1 MTHWERDQ
9 LFWGFQR
16 RRKFLHCPGN
26 SAVLPNGK
34 LGFCFRLRG
43 RNAHPSACF
52 FANICKKRRKGRRA
66 GGQGSRQARNVVW
79 MKSWRRGRGR
89 WGPSLWALISS
100 QFTLSMIFRLSVYFL
115 STSFSI
121 RLDGNAYC
129 WKENKTLFSLIVSEE
144 GFFSPTSLHE
154 LFNAIA

>member
-9 LFWGFQR
+9 PFWGFQ

-34 LGFCFRLRG
+34 LGFCFCLSG
-43 RNAHPSACF
+43 RNAHPSAFF
-52 FANICKKRRKGRRA
+52 FANLCKKRREGRRA
-66 GGQGSRQARNVVW
+66 GRQGSRQARNVVW

-89 WGPSLWALISS
+89 WRPSLWALISS
-100 QFTLSMIFRLSVYFL
+100 QFTLSMVFRLSVCFL

-129 WKENKTLFSLIVSEE
+129 WKESKTLFFPNSQWRGL
-144 GFFSPTSLHE
+144 FFPHITPR
-154 LFNAIA
+154 AV